1 VVSAKT
7 TGLLVNISGHARIGN
22 NEIR

>member
-7 TGLLVNISGHARIGN
+7 TGLLVNISGHTRIGN